1 MRLTSFILVC
11 LSTVVLASFLGCAT
25 FGGGQVSGVNWA
37 LAKNG
42 GRVTVFSEDPDH
54 PASKLIDGVTSS
66 ERWDQGEGWQA
77 PITVATTSRSW
88 DARRTELQSNWIE
101 IELANPALVNH
112 IAIHTI
118 DSEQYPARDFGVSD
132 LLVQY
137 ETETALKDK
146 IWVNAERYGKGVG
159 ERDNIIRDNVKGVI
173 DVRFKAVTTS
183 RIKVLIIRTNDL
195 KQVEGAGKTKE
206 GIARLTEI
214 EVFGTG
220 SIEGRDELDVMFQ
233 E

>member
-11 LSTVVLASFLGCAT
+11 LSTIVLASFLGCAT
-25 FGGGQVSGVNWA
+25 LGGGQVSGINWA
-37 LAKNG
+37 LEKNG
-42 GRVTVFSEDPDH
+42 GRVTVFSEDPDY
-54 PASKLIDGVTSS
+54 PAAKLIDGVTSS
-66 ERWDQGEGWQA
+66 EGWSQGEGWQA
-77 PITVATTSRSW
+77 PITLASSSRSR
-88 DARRTELQSNWIE
+88 DARRNELQNNWIE
-101 IELANPALVNH
+101 IELANPAVVNH
-112 IAIHTI
+112 VVIHTV
-118 DSEQYPARDFGVSD
+118 DSEEFPARDFGVSD

-159 ERDNIIRDNVKGVI
+159 ERDNIIRDKVRGVI
-173 DVRFKAVTTS
+173 DVRFKPATTI

-214 EVFGTG
+214 QVFGTG